1 MLYIMTPCSRSQNLS
16 VMAGTIPK
24 SAKWVIV
31 LDAKA
36 KRVVD
41 PVNSTVIETDLTG
54 HSGNPLRNL
63 FLDSYDFK
71 DDDWVYILDDD
82 NIFHPK
88 LAKMIDELMLMDA
101 GMITWAQ
108 ENRLPATSSPREQNI
123 DTACYMFRPS
133 RSGGLRFT
141 MSYGAD
147 GVFAHELSKR
157 TTLKMI
163 DQELCYYN
171 YLRK

>member
-1 MLYIMTPCSRSQNLS
+1 MLYIMTPCSRSENLS
-16 VMAGTIPK
+16 LVSGTIPEH
-24 SAKWVIV
+24 AKWVIV

-36 KRVVD
+36 KRTQY
-41 PVNSTVIETDLTG
+41 PANSNVIETDLTG

-63 FLDSYDFK
+63 FLDSYEFT

-82 NIFHPK
+82 NIFHPE
-88 LAKMIDELMLMDA
+88 LSVVMEDLMLTDV
-101 GMITWAQ
+101 GIITWAQ
-108 ENRLPATSSPREQNI
+108 EGRLPATDSPREGNI

-133 RSGGLRFT
+133 RSGGLRFH
-141 MSYGAD
+141 MEYGAD